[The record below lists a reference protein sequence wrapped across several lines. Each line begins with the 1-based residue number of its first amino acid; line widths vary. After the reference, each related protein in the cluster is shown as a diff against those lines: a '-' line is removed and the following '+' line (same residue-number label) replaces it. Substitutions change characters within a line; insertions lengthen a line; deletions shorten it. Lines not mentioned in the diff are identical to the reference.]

1 MPKADESVVIQG
13 MGIMNKT
20 ENEGLTG
27 GMDWGKEYNNV
38 KDTFEFKLERL
49 SLDITETIIEQ
60 MNRKQVTRKELAER
74 LGVSKAAVSSLLNQ
88 GSNITIKRLV
98 AISEALESDVSV
110 GITPRKTDKTQVEE
124 TIESGRLDYDPKR
137 SNVISLEK
145 AKKLYRLADDSC
157 NAVSKGQPIH
167 AYAY

>member
-1 MPKADESVVIQG
+1 MDS
-13 MGIMNKT
+13 
-20 ENEGLTG
+20 
-27 GMDWGKEYNNV
+27 MDWGKEYNNV

-60 MNRKQVTRKELAER
+60 MNRKHITRKELAER

-98 AISEALESDVSV
+98 AISQALESDVSV
-110 GITPRKTDKTQVEE
+110 VITPRLADATQKEE
-124 TIESGRLDYDPKR
+124 TIESGLLDYDPKR
-137 SNVISLEK
+137 NNVISLEK
-145 AKKLYRLADDSC
+145 AKKLYRLADNPC
-157 NAVSKGQPIH
+157 NTVLKGQPIH